1 MELFSGTVWEGYLL
15 ETSRPGPRSFLSS
28 YLSSSFCP
36 SMEMCWLELQ
46 KSRGPRG
53 DLRMETIHQ
62 DGEAEGRSLIISQS
76 PGTTISRLLLPKQE
90 YFLILFIIFPNI
102 YS

>member
-1 MELFSGTVWEGYLL
+1 MELFSGAVWEGHLL
-15 ETSRPGPRSFLSS
+15 ETGRPGPRSFLSS

-76 PGTTISRLLLPKQE
+76 PGTPISRLLPKQE
-90 YFLILFIIFPNI
+90 SFLILLIIFPNI